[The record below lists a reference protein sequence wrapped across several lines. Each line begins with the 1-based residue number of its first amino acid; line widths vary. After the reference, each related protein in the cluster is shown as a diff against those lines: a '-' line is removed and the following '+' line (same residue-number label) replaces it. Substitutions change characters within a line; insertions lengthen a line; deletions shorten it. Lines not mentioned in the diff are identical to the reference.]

1 MFFLACLEFYT
12 LDWGVDKRETCQPRT
27 RALYQRAMN
36 SDLEAFRRI
45 VETRRSV
52 RVYDGTPIPAEVVRD
67 CLDLALLAPNSSN
80 LQAWEF
86 YWVRTPELRKR
97 LDEACLGQ
105 PAAKTAA
112 EIIVVVGRTG
122 TWWRNRR
129 LMLQLFASE
138 GDRIPKGAWDYYR
151 KLVPVV
157 YSQGPLSLWGWV
169 KRLFVTVFGWYRPI
183 PREPMS
189 HSDMKTWAAKS
200 ASLAAE
206 NLMLAFRAHGFDTC
220 PMEGLDSAR
229 VSGILKLPRDAF
241 VVMAISAGKRSP
253 RGVYGPRVR
262 FDRKLFVKEI

>member
-1 MFFLACLEFYT
+1 MS
-12 LDWGVDKRETCQPRT
+12 
-27 RALYQRAMN
+27 
-36 SDLEAFRRI
+36 SDLEAFRRV
-45 VETRRSV
+45 VESRRSV
-52 RVYDGTPIPAEVVRD
+52 RVFDGTPIPPAVVQD

-86 YWVRTPELRKR
+86 YWVRTPELRAR

-129 LMLQLFASE
+129 LMLDLFATQ

-157 YSQGPLSLWGWV
+157 YSQGLFSLWGWM
-169 KRLFVTVFGWYRPI
+169 KRLSVMVLGWFGPI
-183 PREPMS
+183 PREPVS
-189 HSDMKTWAAKS
+189 HADMKLWAAKS
-200 ASLAAE
+200 AALAAE

-229 VSGILKLPRDAF
+229 VVRLLKLPRDAF
-241 VVMAISAGKRSP
+241 VVMAVSAGKRSEK
-253 RGVYGPRVR
+253 GIYGPRVR
-262 FDRKLFVKEI
+262 FDRNLFVKEI